1 MVLTDKKILLSRYF
15 SRLTRESLCTA
26 QVFLFTCLNF
36 DDDYRASDPKTD
48 SKGLI
53 Y

>member
-26 QVFLFTCLNF
+26 QVFHFTRLNLMTTN
-36 DDDYRASDPKTD
+36 APQT
-48 SKGLI
+48 
-53 Y
+53 